1 MKVIGI
7 IPARFASTR
16 FPGKPLADINGK
28 SMILRVY
35 EQCLKSNLDELVV
48 ATDDERIFDHVKSF
62 KGTAVMTSSAHQNGT
77 NRIAEA
83 AKKMKLSADSI
94 VVNIQGDEPFIS
106 PSDINLLVDCFTDHT
121 VEIATLIKKIS
132 STETLMNP
140 NSPKVVVNGK
150 KQALYFS
157 RAPIPHLKD
166 LEMKNWLKEQDF
178 FQHLGIYAFRYD
190 VLEKIAK
197 LSPSPLEQAESLE
210 QLGWMEN
217 GFRIQTAETN
227 TESIAVDTKEDLKR
241 IHKKFFS

>member
-1 MKVIGI
+1 
-7 IPARFASTR
+7 
-16 FPGKPLADINGK
+16 
-28 SMILRVY
+28 
-35 EQCLKSNLDELVV
+35 
-48 ATDDERIFDHVKSF
+48 
-62 KGTAVMTSSAHQNGT
+62 
-77 NRIAEA
+77 
-83 AKKMKLSADSI
+83 MKLSADSI

-121 VEIATLIKKIS
+121 VEIATLIKKIR